1 MKIAGRDTGRIGLGC
16 MGMTWAYGG
25 RRSRRDRV
33 DRDHPP
39 RAGPRRDP
47 ARHGRHVRPV
57 HQRGARRARDRRAPR
72 RGRPGHQVRA
82 RGRGRGRVRPAPD
95 GRPEHVRAAI
105 DASLRRLQTDFVDLY
120 QLHRV
125 DPDVPLEETWGA
137 MAELVAA
144 GKVGAI
150 GLSEVGVDE
159 LERAQAIH
167 PVASV
172 QSEGSLWTRD
182 AFAEVVPWCA
192 AHDAAFLPFA
202 PLGRG
207 FLTGKLEAADVPLG
221 RLPQEQPALPAGGD
235 GRQRALVE
243 TVKAVAARHDA
254 TPAQVALAWLLAQG
268 DHIVP
273 IPGTKRR
280 SRLEENA
287 AAARWCSA
295 PRTSPSSM
303 RSRTRSA
310 RATERANAAGRASPR
325 SLSGRAS
332 RPTPRGPS
340 CGSRCGARSRAPA
353 AARRAAARRAARR
366 SGPR

>member
-16 MGMTWAYGG
+16 MGMTWAYSAEDRDEAESIATIHRALELGVTLLDTADMYGPYTNEELVGWALLG
-25 RRSRRDRV
+25 RRDEAVLATKCGLEVEDAGEYVLRRN
-33 DRDHPP
+33 
-39 RAGPRRDP
+39 
-47 ARHGRHVRPV
+47 
-57 HQRGARRARDRRAPR
+57 
-72 RGRPGHQVRA
+72 
-82 RGRGRGRVRPAPD
+82 
-95 GRPEHVRAAI
+95 GRPEHVRSAI

-137 MAELVAA
+137 MAELVGA

-150 GLSEVGVDE
+150 GLSEVGVEE

-207 FLTGKLEAADVPLG
+207 FLTGKLETQTFPSGDFRKNNP
-221 RLPQEQPALPAGGD
+221 RFQPEAMDAN
-235 GRQRALVE
+235 ATLVE
-243 TVKAVAARHDA
+243 TVKTVAARLDA

-268 DHIVP
+268 EFVLP

-287 AAARWCSA
+287 AAASLVLG
-295 PRTSPSSM
+295 SSDL
-303 RSRTRSA
+303 A
-310 RATERANAAGRASPR
+310 ELDALPD
-325 SLSGRAS
+325 
-332 RPTPRGPS
+332 PV
-340 CGSRCGARSRAPA
+340 GSRY
-353 AARRAAARRAARR
+353 
-366 SGPR
+366 

>member
-16 MGMTWAYGG
+16 MGMTWAYSAADRDEGESIATIQRALDLGVTLLDTADMYGPYTNEELVGRALAG
-25 RRSRRDRV
+25 RREQAFLATKCGLVVEDAGEYVLRRN
-33 DRDHPP
+33 
-39 RAGPRRDP
+39 
-47 ARHGRHVRPV
+47 
-57 HQRGARRARDRRAPR
+57 
-72 RGRPGHQVRA
+72 
-82 RGRGRGRVRPAPD
+82 
-95 GRPEHVRAAI
+95 GRPEHVRSAI

-137 MAELVAA
+137 MAELVGA

-150 GLSEVGVDE
+150 GLSEVGVEE

-207 FLTGKLEAADVPLG
+207 FLTGKLETQTFPSGDFRKNNP
-221 RLPQEQPALPAGGD
+221 RFQPEAMDANA
-235 GRQRALVE
+235 ALVE
-243 TVKAVAARHDA
+243 TVKAVASRHDA

-268 DHIVP
+268 ENVVP

-287 AAARWCSA
+287 GAALLELSA
-295 PRTSPSSM
+295 EDLAVLDGLPDPV
-303 RSRTRSA
+303 
-310 RATERANAAGRASPR
+310 
-325 SLSGRAS
+325 
-332 RPTPRGPS
+332 
-340 CGSRCGARSRAPA
+340 GSRY
-353 AARRAAARRAARR
+353 
-366 SGPR
+366 

>member
-16 MGMTWAYGG
+16 MGMTWAYSAEDRDETESIATIHRALDLGVTLLDTADMYGPYTNEELVGRALAG
-25 RRSRRDRV
+25 RRDEAVLATKCGLEVEDAGEYVLRRN
-33 DRDHPP
+33 
-39 RAGPRRDP
+39 
-47 ARHGRHVRPV
+47 
-57 HQRGARRARDRRAPR
+57 
-72 RGRPGHQVRA
+72 
-82 RGRGRGRVRPAPD
+82 

-150 GLSEVGVDE
+150 GLSEVGVEE

-207 FLTGKLEAADVPLG
+207 FLTGKLETQTFPSGDFRKNNP
-221 RLPQEQPALPAGGD
+221 RFQPEAMDAN
-235 GRQRALVE
+235 ATLVE
-243 TVKAVAARHDA
+243 TVRTVAARHDA
-254 TPAQVALAWLLAQG
+254 TPAQVALAWLLAQ
-268 DHIVP
+268 DEHIAP

-287 AAARWCSA
+287 AARDLTLSA
-295 PRTSPSSM
+295 SDLAELDALPDPV
-303 RSRTRSA
+303 
-310 RATERANAAGRASPR
+310 
-325 SLSGRAS
+325 
-332 RPTPRGPS
+332 
-340 CGSRCGARSRAPA
+340 GSRY
-353 AARRAAARRAARR
+353 
-366 SGPR
+366 

>member
-1 MKIAGRDTGRIGLGC
+1 MKIAGRDAGRIGLGC
-16 MGMTWAYGG
+16 MGMTWAYSAADRDESESIATIHRALDLGVNLLDTADMYGPYTNEELVGRAIAG
-25 RRSRRDRV
+25 RRDEVVLATKCGLVVEDAGEYVLSR
-33 DRDHPP
+33 
-39 RAGPRRDP
+39 
-47 ARHGRHVRPV
+47 
-57 HQRGARRARDRRAPR
+57 
-72 RGRPGHQVRA
+72 
-82 RGRGRGRVRPAPD
+82 D
-95 GRPEHVRAAI
+95 GRPEHVRSAI

-150 GLSEVGVDE
+150 GLSEVSVEE

-167 PVASV
+167 SVASV

-207 FLTGKLEAADVPLG
+207 FLTGKLENQTFPSGDFRKNNP
-221 RLPQEQPALPAGGD
+221 RFQPEAMDAN
-235 GRQRALVE
+235 ATLVE
-243 TVKAVAARHDA
+243 TVKAVAARLDA

-268 DHIVP
+268 EHIAP

-287 AAARWCSA
+287 AAASLELSA
-295 PRTSPSSM
+295 EDLAELDALPEPV
-303 RSRTRSA
+303 
-310 RATERANAAGRASPR
+310 
-325 SLSGRAS
+325 
-332 RPTPRGPS
+332 
-340 CGSRCGARSRAPA
+340 GSRY
-353 AARRAAARRAARR
+353 
-366 SGPR
+366 